1 VAVHPARQKLGEAL
15 EAIVMEKTT
24 LNAKPADEVGHHYVS
39 TTNACKLCTPLGAAM
54 AFQGIEGAIPF
65 LHGSQGCATYMR
77 RYVISHYREPIDI
90 ASSSLGEKH
99 AVYGGGPN
107 LKQGIRNVMKK
118 YRPKVIGIAT
128 TCLTETIGDDVPMI
142 LQELRR
148 ELENLPEGSALPLLV
163 PVSTPS
169 YSGTQA
175 DGFLAALRSVVATLA
190 DDAKPHGGINLLP
203 GLVSPADIRYLKEIL
218 RDFNIGSTILPDI
231 SDRLDAPAVDHYEKL
246 PPGGTPVASI
256 RAMGGA
262 MATIEFGRTL
272 PDTTPGNVGRL
283 EAATAGL
290 LLAERYD
297 QPRFPL
303 GLPIGLRESD
313 AFFHVL
319 EEVSGRETPEDHLKE
334 RGRLVDA
341 YVDGHKYVFGKRAI
355 VYGEE
360 DLVVGLVAFLAEIGI
375 KPVLCASGG
384 KSGRFEK
391 AVAAVTDGIL
401 DEPPRVMEGVDFHQI
416 GELSESL
423 GPDLMIGHS
432 KGYSLARGMKIP
444 LIRVGF
450 PIHDRFGGQR
460 LRHIGYR
467 GTQDLLDR
475 VVNAILKSSQES
487 SPVGYGYL

>member
-1 VAVHPARQKLGEAL
+1 MAVHTARQELREA
-15 EAIVMEKTT
+15 MEVNDMETTPLKTT
-24 LNAKPADEVGHHYVS
+24 TPDESGHYVS
-39 TTNACKLCTPLGAAM
+39 TTNACKLCTPLGAAL

-77 RYVISHYREPIDI
+77 RYVISHFREPIDI

-118 YRPKVIGIAT
+118 YHPKVIGIAT

-142 LQELRR
+142 LMELRK
-148 ELENLPEGSALPLLV
+148 ELDAVSDGSTLPLLL

-175 DGFLAALRSVVATLA
+175 DGFRAALRSVVANLA
-190 DDAKPHGGINLLP
+190 ESAAPHGGINLFP
-203 GLVSPADIRYLKEIL
+203 GLVSPADTRYLKEIL
-218 RDFNIGSTILPDI
+218 RDFNLGSTILPDI
-231 SDRLDAPAVDHYEKL
+231 SERLDAPALDHYEKL
-246 PPGGTPVASI
+246 PAGGTPVESI
-256 RAMGGA
+256 RNMGGA
-262 MATIEFGRTL
+262 AATIELGRTL
-272 PDTTPGNVGRL
+272 SEDTPNNGGRI
-283 EAATAGL
+283 EATTGGL
-290 LLAERYD
+290 LLAERFH
-297 QPRFPL
+297 QPRYLL

-313 AFFHVL
+313 AFFHRL
-319 EEVSGRETPEDHLKE
+319 EEISGRDTPEDHLKD

-341 YVDGHKYVFGKRAI
+341 YVDGHKYLFGKRAV

-360 DLVVGLVAFLAEIGI
+360 DLVVGLVAFLTEVGVNPI
-375 KPVLCASGG
+375 LCASGG

-391 AVAAVTDGIL
+391 AIKTVTDGIL
-401 DEPPRVMEGVDFHQI
+401 GEPPRVLEGVDFHHI
-416 GELSESL
+416 GEMSEAL
-423 GPDLMIGHS
+423 GADLMIGNS
-432 KGYSLARGMKIP
+432 KGYSLARKLKIP

-467 GTQDLLDR
+467 GTQELLDR
-475 VVNAILKSSQES
+475 VINAVLENGQES
-487 SPVGYGYL
+487 SPVGYAYL

>member
-1 VAVHPARQKLGEAL
+1 MAE
-15 EAIVMEKTT
+15 IT
-24 LNAKPADEVGHHYVS
+24 LNATTPEETGTHYIA
-39 TTNACKLCTPLGAAM
+39 TTNACKLCTPLGAAL

-118 YRPKVIGIAT
+118 YHPTVIGIAT

-142 LQELRR
+142 LLELKKDMDGSA
-148 ELENLPEGSALPLLV
+148 EGPALPLLV

-175 DGFLAALRSVVATLA
+175 DGFRAAIRSVVATLA
-190 DDAKPHGGINLLP
+190 DDATPHGGINLFP
-203 GLVSPADIRYLKEIL
+203 GLVSPTDTRYLKEVL
-218 RDFNIGSTILPDI
+218 RDFGMECAILPDL

-246 PPGGTPVASI
+246 PPGGTPIDAI
-256 RAMGGA
+256 RKMGGA
-262 MATIEFGRTL
+262 MAAIEFGRTL
-272 PDTTPGNVGRL
+272 SDSETGNGGRI
-283 EAATAGL
+283 EATTAGL
-290 LLAERYD
+290 LLAERFK
-297 QPRFPL
+297 QPRYLL

-313 AFFHVL
+313 AFFDLL
-319 EEVSGRETPEDHLKE
+319 EEISERETPEEHAKE

-341 YVDGHKYVFGKRAI
+341 YVDGHKYVFGKRA
-355 VYGEE
+355 VLYGEE
-360 DLVVGLVAFLAEIGI
+360 DLVVGLAAFLTEIGI

-391 AVAAVTDGIL
+391 AVKAVTDGIL
-401 DEPPRVMEGVDFHQI
+401 DEPPKVLEGVDFHQI
-416 GELSESL
+416 GQLSESL
-423 GPDLMIGHS
+423 APDLLIGHS
-432 KGYSLARGMKIP
+432 KGYSLAKRLNIP

-467 GTQDLLDR
+467 GTQELLDR
-475 VVNAILKSSQES
+475 IVNAILERNQES
-487 SPVGYGYL
+487 SPIGYGYL